1 MKNIR
6 RYSNWVSK
14 IYISSLVLKYL
25 ILYVLSQFLSLK
37 KVGIFICM
45 AILLVDVIV
54 GFKEK
59 ESIFRKEISTGIYL
73 LKLYFWFIVVAD
85 IYLFIHY
92 LIEHGL
98 LQNDIGELI
107 ILLIFISL
115 YIYILVITMLLP
127 IILFIGNKKWK
138 NMKSLKKLY
147 IFCLEF
153 LVLLVINELLLAGED
168 IILAVFS
175 GVVVVFVKWL
185 YSEEGLY
192 FFVKDGIYFEKDMIS
207 DDIRLKFKRNQ
218 GWIVIAL
225 ISLSVAV
232 LIKKLYFK
240 KNIVITLIGKMSY
253 FSSLPND
260 AISSIFIFIIAV
272 VLGMN
277 LKNFIMN
284 PENPITKM
292 HQEEIAKI
300 ATKKLKNRENNIN
313 KN

>member
-37 KVGIFICM
+37 KVGIFVCM

-127 IILFIGNKKWK
+127 IILFIGNEKWK
-138 NMKSLKKLY
+138 NMKWLKKLK
-147 IFCLEF
+147 IFCLEY
-153 LVLLVINELLLAGED
+153 LVLFFINELLLAGED
-168 IILAVFS
+168 IILAMFS

-185 YSEEGLY
+185 YSEDGLY
-192 FFVKDGIYFEKDMIS
+192 FFVGNSSDFDKEMIS
-207 DDIRLKFKRNQ
+207 DEIKVKFKKIQ
-218 GWIVIAL
+218 GRIVIVL
-225 ISLSVAV
+225 VSLTLAV
-232 LIKKLYFK
+232 SIKKLCLKKYIIVLFMSEISKRFSLQSELISNYFVILTTLVLSSCIQCYIMRSG
-240 KNIVITLIGKMSY
+240 NIVTKIHQDEVARIA
-253 FSSLPND
+253 NE
-260 AISSIFIFIIAV
+260 IS
-272 VLGMN
+272 
-277 LKNFIMN
+277 K
-284 PENPITKM
+284 K
-292 HQEEIAKI
+292 EE
-300 ATKKLKNRENNIN
+300 
-313 KN
+313 

>member
-37 KVGIFICM
+37 KVGIFVCM

-127 IILFIGNKKWK
+127 IILFIGNEKWK
-138 NMKSLKKLY
+138 NMKWLKKLK
-147 IFCLEF
+147 IFCLEY
-153 LVLLVINELLLAGED
+153 L
-168 IILAVFS
+168 
-175 GVVVVFVKWL
+175 
-185 YSEEGLY
+185 
-192 FFVKDGIYFEKDMIS
+192 
-207 DDIRLKFKRNQ
+207 
-218 GWIVIAL
+218 
-225 ISLSVAV
+225 
-232 LIKKLYFK
+232 
-240 KNIVITLIGKMSY
+240 
-253 FSSLPND
+253 
-260 AISSIFIFIIAV
+260 
-272 VLGMN
+272 
-277 LKNFIMN
+277 
-284 PENPITKM
+284 
-292 HQEEIAKI
+292 
-300 ATKKLKNRENNIN
+300 
-313 KN
+313 

>member
-1 MKNIR
+1 M
-6 RYSNWVSK
+6 
-14 IYISSLVLKYL
+14 
-25 ILYVLSQFLSLK
+25 
-37 KVGIFICM
+37 
-45 AILLVDVIV
+45 
-54 GFKEK
+54 
-59 ESIFRKEISTGIYL
+59 
-73 LKLYFWFIVVAD
+73 
-85 IYLFIHY
+85 LF
-92 LIEHGL
+92 
-98 LQNDIGELI
+98 
-107 ILLIFISL
+107 F
-115 YIYILVITMLLP
+115 
-127 IILFIGNKKWK
+127 
-138 NMKSLKKLY
+138 
-147 IFCLEF
+147 
-153 LVLLVINELLLAGED
+153 INELLLAGED

-207 DDIRLKFKRNQ
+207 DDIKLKFKRNQ

>member
-1 MKNIR
+1 MKNIKG
-6 RYSNWVSK
+6 YSNWVNI

-25 ILYVLSQFLSLK
+25 LLYVVSQFLSFK
-37 KVGIFICM
+37 KVGIIVFIVF
-45 AILLVDVIV
+45 LLVDVIV

-73 LKLYFWFIVVAD
+73 LKFYFWFIVVAD

-98 LQNDIGELI
+98 LQNDIGKLI

-127 IILFIGNKKWK
+127 IILFIGNEKWK
-138 NMKSLKKLY
+138 NMKWLKKLK
-147 IFCLEF
+147 IFCLEY
-153 LVLLVINELLLAGED
+153 LVLFFINELLLAGED

-207 DDIRLKFKRNQ
+207 DDIKLKFKRNQ

-240 KNIVITLIGKMSY
+240 KNIVITLIEKMSY